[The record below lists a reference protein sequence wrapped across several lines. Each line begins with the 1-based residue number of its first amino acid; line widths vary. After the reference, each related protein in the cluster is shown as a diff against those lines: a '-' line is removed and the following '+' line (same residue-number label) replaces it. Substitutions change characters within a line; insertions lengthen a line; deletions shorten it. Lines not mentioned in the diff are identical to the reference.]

1 MRTLFVDAVYWIAL
15 LTPKDNLHE
24 QAVSLSRALES
35 DQTRL
40 ITTEM
45 VLTEFLNAFAERGAA
60 LRRAGAELVFRLRQ
74 DANVRIVPQTNGQF
88 EDALELYR
96 NRHDK
101 QWSHTDCASFRVME
115 EEGITEALSYD
126 RHFEQAGFKAL
137 MRS

>member
-15 LTPKDNLHE
+15 LNPRDDLHE
-24 QAVSLSRALES
+24 QTVLLSRSLES

-45 VLTEFLNAFAERGAA
+45 VLTELLNAFAERGAT
-60 LRRAGAELVFRLRQ
+60 LRRAAAELVFRLRQ
-74 DANVRIVPQTNGQF
+74 DVNVRIVPQTNTQF
-88 EDALELYR
+88 EEALELYR
-96 NRHDK
+96 SRHDK
-101 QWSHTDCASFRVME
+101 EWSHTDCASFRVME

>member
-1 MRTLFVDAVYWIAL
+1 LDRFENPRD
-15 LTPKDNLHE
+15 DLH
-24 QAVSLSRALES
+24 QQTVSLSRSLES

-45 VLTEFLNAFAERGAA
+45 VLTELLNAFAERGTV
-60 LRRAGAELVFRLRQ
+60 LRRAAAELVLRLRQ
-74 DANVRIVPQTNGQF
+74 DVNVRIVPQTDTQF
-88 EDALELYR
+88 EEALDLYR
-96 NRHDK
+96 SRHDK
-101 QWSHTDCASFRVME
+101 EWSHTDYASFRIME